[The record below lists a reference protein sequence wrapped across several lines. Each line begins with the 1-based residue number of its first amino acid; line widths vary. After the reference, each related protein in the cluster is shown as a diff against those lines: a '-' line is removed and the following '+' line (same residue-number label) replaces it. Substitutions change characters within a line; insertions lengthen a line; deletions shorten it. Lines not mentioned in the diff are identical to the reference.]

1 MKLKKITSLVMLW
14 AMTIMTYTGIILY
27 IAPHGRVANW
37 TNWELFG
44 WDKDQFAQIHT
55 TFMALFIV
63 ATLLH
68 IYYNFKPMVSYMKN
82 KMKQFV
88 FFTKEMII
96 ALGITLLFITGTL
109 YEIPPFSTFLTFGDS
124 IKDSWAE
131 KSEEP
136 PYGHAEEST
145 LKDFSA
151 KTGYSLQDVLRVLS
165 EHNISAKDSQTLEA
179 IAKQEE
185 KPAKY
190 IFALIQNT
198 LGTTK
203 SQSEISGLGRKTFTQ
218 VAKELEINIEVF
230 LKELENIG
238 IKANK
243 NDKFKSTVE
252 KQGFDARETIHD
264 FYRGLL
270 CRFHKYSNL

>member
-14 AMTIMTYTGIILY
+14 SMIIMTYTGIILY

-63 ATLLH
+63 TTLLH

-82 KMKQFV
+82 TMKKFV
-88 FFTKEMII
+88 FFTKEMIV
-96 ALGITLLFITGTL
+96 ALGITFIFLTGTL
-109 YEIPPFSTFLTFGDS
+109 LQIPPFSSFLEFGDS
-124 IKDSWAE
+124 IKEGWSK
-131 KSEEP
+131 KSDEP

-151 KTGYSLQDVLRVLS
+151 KTGYKLQDVLRVLNK
-165 EHNISAKDSQTLEA
+165 HNITAKDSQTLEA
-179 IAKQEE
+179 IAQQEE

-190 IFALIQNT
+190 IFTLIQDT
-198 LGTTK
+198 LGVAK
-203 SQSEISGLGRKTFTQ
+203 SQNEISGLGRKTFSQ
-218 VAKELEINIEVF
+218 VSKELNINLEAF
-230 LKELENIG
+230 LKELEDMG
-238 IKANK
+238 IKAVK
-243 NDKFKSTVE
+243 DDKFKSTVE
-252 KQGFDARETIHD
+252 KQGFDAREIINEFSET
-264 FYRGLL
+264 
-270 CRFHKYSNL
+270 KSKEK

>member
-14 AMTIMTYTGIILY
+14 AMIMMTYTGIILY

-55 TFMALFIV
+55 TFMALFVV

-68 IYYNFKPMVSYMKN
+68 VYYNFKPMVSYMKN

-88 FFTKEMII
+88 FLTKEMII
-96 ALGITLLFITGTL
+96 ALSITLLFVTGTL
-109 YEIPPFSTFLTFGDS
+109 YEVPPFSTFLTFGDN

-145 LKDFSA
+145 LKDFSQ
-151 KTGYSLQDVLRVLS
+151 KTGYELHSLLKVLH
-165 EHNISAKDSQTLEA
+165 ENNISAKDSQTLEE
-179 IAKQEE
+179 IASQED
-185 KPAKY
+185 KTAKY
-190 IFALIQNT
+190 LFALIQNA
-198 LGTTK
+198 LGASK
-203 SQSEISGLGRKTFTQ
+203 SQNQISGLGRKTFEAL
-218 VAKELEINIEVF
+218 AKEIDINLEDF
-230 LKELENIG
+230 LKELENMD
-238 IKANK
+238 IKADK
-243 NDKFKSTVE
+243 KDKFKSTVE
-252 KQGFDARETIHD
+252 KQGFDAREVLNA
-264 FYRGLL
+264 FL
-270 CRFHKYSNL
+270 KNNQKEK

>member
-14 AMTIMTYTGIILY
+14 AMIMMTYTGIILY

-63 ATLLH
+63 TTLLH
-68 IYYNFKPMVSYMKN
+68 IYYNFKPMVSYMKDT
-82 KMKQFV
+82 MKKFV
-88 FFTKEMII
+88 FFTKEMIV
-96 ALGITLLFITGTL
+96 ALVITVVFTAGTLLVV
-109 YEIPPFSTFLTFGDS
+109 PPFSTFIEFGDG
-124 IKDSWAE
+124 IKESWAK
-131 KSEEP
+131 KSDEP

-145 LKDFSA
+145 LIDFSQ
-151 KTGYSLQDVLRVLS
+151 KTGYALQDVLKVLN

-190 IFALIQNT
+190 IFALIQNA
-198 LGTTK
+198 LGTSK
-203 SQSEISGLGRKTFTQ
+203 SQNQISGLGRKTFAQ
-218 VAKELEINIEVF
+218 VAKEINIDTEQF
-230 LKELENIG
+230 LKKLADMG
-238 IKANK
+238 IKADK
-243 NDKFKSTVE
+243 KDKFKSTVE
-252 KQGFDARETIHD
+252 KQEFDAREVLNI
-264 FYRGLL
+264 FL
-270 CRFHKYSNL
+270 KNNQKEK

>member
-14 AMTIMTYTGIILY
+14 SMIIMTYTGIILY

-44 WDKDQFAQIHT
+44 WDKNQFAQIHT

-88 FFTKEMII
+88 FFTKEMIV
-96 ALGITLLFITGTL
+96 ALAITLLFTAGTL
-109 YEIPPFSTFLTFGDS
+109 LEIPPFSTFIEFGDG
-124 IKDSWAE
+124 IKESWAQ
-131 KSEEP
+131 KSDEP

-145 LKDFSA
+145 LKDFSQ
-151 KTGYSLQDVLRVLS
+151 KTGYKLQDVLSVLN
-165 EHNISAKDSQTLEA
+165 EHNITAKDSQTLEA
-179 IAKQEE
+179 IAKQEN

-190 IFALIQNT
+190 LFILIQNA
-198 LGTTK
+198 LGASK
-203 SQSEISGLGRKTFTQ
+203 SQNQISGLGRKTFVQ
-218 VAKELEINIEVF
+218 IAKEIDINLEQF
-230 LKELENIG
+230 LKELESMG
-238 IKANK
+238 IKADK
-243 NDKFKSTVE
+243 KDKFKSTVE
-252 KQGFDARETIHD
+252 KQGFDAREIINT
-264 FYRGLL
+264 FLQN
-270 CRFHKYSNL
+270 KAKEK

>member
-14 AMTIMTYTGIILY
+14 SMILMTYTGIILY

-82 KMKQFV
+82 RMRQFV
-88 FFTKEMII
+88 FFTKEMIV
-96 ALGITLLFITGTL
+96 ALGITLLFVTGTL
-109 YEIPPFSTFLTFGDS
+109 FEVPPFSTFIAFGDS

-131 KSEEP
+131 KSDKP

-145 LKDFSA
+145 LKDFSQ
-151 KTGYSLQDVLRVLS
+151 KTGYELQRVLKTLH
-165 EHNISAKDSQTLEA
+165 EHNITAKDSQTLEE
-179 IAKQEE
+179 IASQEQ
-185 KPAKY
+185 KTAKY
-190 IFALIQNT
+190 LFGLIQNS
-198 LGTTK
+198 LGAST
-203 SQSEISGLGRKTFTQ
+203 SQKKISGLGRKTFAQ
-218 VAKELEINIEVF
+218 IAKEIDINLEQF
-230 LKELENIG
+230 LKELENMG
-238 IKANK
+238 IKADED
-243 NDKFKSTVE
+243 DKFKSTVE
-252 KQGFDARETIHD
+252 KQGFNAREVLNTFLQND
-264 FYRGLL
+264 Q
-270 CRFHKYSNL
+270 KEK